1 MEARYADLMEL
12 KEIREHAIQT
22 IEKDQAL
29 VKRWFDKKARARTF
43 QEGDLV
49 LKWDA
54 DRAKPGRHSKFD
66 AIWSGPYMVT
76 GCKSSNAF
84 QLSTL
89 DGEELPI
96 PVNGIYLKHCY

>member
-1 MEARYADLMEL
+1 MKQLELAEFEPMEAKYAKLMEL
-12 KEIREHAIQT
+12 AEIREHVVQT

-54 DRAKPGRHSKFD
+54 DREKPGRHSKFD
-66 AIWSGPYMVT
+66 AIWSGPYMVM
-76 GCKSSNAF
+76 
-84 QLSTL
+84 
-89 DGEELPI
+89 E
-96 PVNGIYLKHCY
+96 